1 MISKKKVIG
10 GRELKI
16 ETGTLARQASGSI
29 VITYGETVALVTAT
43 ANKED
48 GEDRCFFPL
57 QVEYREKYYAS
68 GRIPGG
74 FF

>member
-1 MISKKKVIG
+1 MINKSLMIS

-43 ANKED
+43 ANKEE
-48 GEDRCFFPL
+48 GEDRGFFPL
-57 QVEYREKYYAS
+57 MVEYREKYYAS